1 MNMKRE
7 TVIVPK
13 KEAEILKRRITGI
26 QKKGDRRKPKYFSWM
41 GTGKNL
47 HKTEI

>member
-26 QKKGDRRKPKYFSWM
+26 QKKRGQKKTKIFLLDGNRKEP
-41 GTGKNL
+41 T
-47 HKTEI
+47 